1 MYMLI
6 SSVKHFPWMRALKTV
21 NTANDD
27 SFKQHTINNKTY
39 NFC

>member
-6 SSVKHFPWMRALKTV
+6 SSVKHFPWMRALKIH
-21 NTANDD
+21 TANDD